1 MNRFSSPS
9 FAPAVVVWFIRV
21 LTCACNPMVC
31 PVESVQV
38 RYARWAKVSHPLCC
52 GDVDFTFTPCPPN
65 SCPLSAAKSDL
76 PAMPFEAEIVDGKC
90 KCMAPQ
96 TCDYTPA
103 A

>member
-1 MNRFSSPS
+1 
-9 FAPAVVVWFIRV
+9 
-21 LTCACNPMVC
+21 MVC